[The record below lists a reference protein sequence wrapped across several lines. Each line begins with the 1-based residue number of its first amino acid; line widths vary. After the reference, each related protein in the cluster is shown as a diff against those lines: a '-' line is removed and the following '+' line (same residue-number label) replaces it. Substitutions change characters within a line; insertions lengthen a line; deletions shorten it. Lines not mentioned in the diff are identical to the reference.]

1 MVSITLPL
9 ALAQTIIWAS
19 IFYLFPALL
28 PIWESETDWSKAQ
41 LTGAFTIALISAAIV
56 SPMAGRLI
64 DAGWGRS
71 LMLGGTLCATVC
83 LVALS
88 QVAMLWQ
95 FYGVWFGLGLCM
107 AACLYEPCFANL
119 VRHLKGNA
127 KPTITRITLMAG
139 LAGTVAFP
147 TAHGL
152 ATLFNWRE
160 TVLFFA
166 AGTALITL
174 PLTAYALTCLQRQYR
189 VNAPPKT
196 RKKIKVEMNRKFALL
211 AAAFMIVAI
220 VHGMIITHLLP
231 MLAERG
237 VVPALAILTA
247 SLVGPMQVVG
257 RLLMIATE
265 GRTTTFT
272 TAFACYFG
280 MATGTAMLLLAGA
293 NQVMIL
299 SFVVL
304 HGAAY
309 GVTSI
314 FRPILTRE
322 VLGETNFGLISGR
335 IGGLFML
342 GTAIAPFGGAM
353 IWQFAGYPTML
364 ALGVGLLLS
373 GAFMLRAAIRLP

>member
-1 MVSITLPL
+1 MPSRP
-9 ALAQTIIWAS
+9 
-19 IFYLFPALL
+19 
-28 PIWESETDWSKAQ
+28 
-41 LTGAFTIALISAAIV
+41 
-56 SPMAGRLI
+56 SP
-64 DAGWGRS
+64 
-71 LMLGGTLCATVC
+71 
-83 LVALS
+83 
-88 QVAMLWQ
+88 
-95 FYGVWFGLGLCM
+95 
-107 AACLYEPCFANL
+107 
-119 VRHLKGNA
+119 
-127 KPTITRITLMAG
+127 RITLMAG

-174 PLTAYALTCLQRQYR
+174 PLTACALTCLQRQYR

-196 RKKIKVEMNRKFALL
+196 REKIKVELNRKFALL

-299 SFVVL
+299 SFVML

-335 IGGLFML
+335 IGGPFHVGHGHRAFWRRDDLAVCRLSDDACSGRRSFVERRLYAAGSHSPAVIIAPVRDGYPPRNSWPTL
-342 GTAIAPFGGAM
+342 GFANRSSPLPAIATSPL
-353 IWQFAGYPTML
+353 T
-364 ALGVGLLLS
+364 S
-373 GAFMLRAAIRLP
+373 T